1 MKAGVA
7 APLAQA
13 KLKTARHDLTA
24 LVDADRRRDSYLL
37 AGAFQDRHA
46 VAAAEGEP
54 GLQGRREAIRS
65 KQSLPGWRHRRQ

>member
-13 KLKTARHDLTA
+13 KLKIARHDLTA

-46 VAAAEGEP
+46 VAATEGEP
-54 GLQGRREAIRS
+54 GLSIRS
-65 KQSLPGWRHRRQ
+65 KQPLPGWCHRRQ